1 MTGEEAEAY
10 IHSFGWESR
19 APGLGRIR
27 ELLRR
32 LGDPQKG
39 QRILHVAGTNG
50 KGSVCACL
58 ASILEAAG
66 YRTGLNTSP
75 HLERFSERIRA
86 GGREISGEDLGA
98 VTERVR
104 SAAGAMGEHPT
115 EFELI
120 TAAAFLYF
128 QRMDCDVLVL
138 ETGLGGA
145 LDASN
150 VIDAPELAVLTAMG
164 MDHAAILGPSLREIA
179 AAKAGIIKPGT
190 EVVSRGGC
198 PEADAVF
205 RRVCREQGV
214 RLTELDLDRLTLRRL
229 SLEGAVFD
237 FAPWEGLTVPLAGAY
252 QAENAAL
259 ALTAVE
265 RLREKGWHIPEE
277 AVRRGLAAV
286 RWPGRF
292 EVLGRDPVFLLDGAH
307 NAHGMRAAAESL
319 RRLLPGKKITLLL
332 GILADKDAGEML
344 DLLVPL
350 AERVFVLRP
359 DSPRAM
365 APETLCALL
374 AERGAEARPCAGV
387 EAGIEAALA
396 AAGRDGTVC
405 ALGSLYLCGEVR
417 RAFFQN
423 FSSPGGLTSREDA
436 FMIRKN

>member
-205 RRVCREQGV
+205 RRVCREQG
-214 RLTELDLDRLTLRRL
+214 E
-229 SLEGAVFD
+229 
-237 FAPWEGLTVPLAGAY
+237 
-252 QAENAAL
+252 
-259 ALTAVE
+259 
-265 RLREKGWHIPEE
+265 I
-277 AVRRGLAAV
+277 
-286 RWPGRF
+286 GRASC
-292 EVLGRDPVFLLDGAH
+292 R
-307 NAHGMRAAAESL
+307 
-319 RRLLPGKKITLLL
+319 
-332 GILADKDAGEML
+332 
-344 DLLVPL
+344 
-350 AERVFVLRP
+350 ERVF
-359 DSPRAM
+359 RA
-365 APETLCALL
+365 
-374 AERGAEARPCAGV
+374 V
-387 EAGIEAALA
+387 
-396 AAGRDGTVC
+396 
-405 ALGSLYLCGEVR
+405 
-417 RAFFQN
+417 
-423 FSSPGGLTSREDA
+423 
-436 FMIRKN
+436 